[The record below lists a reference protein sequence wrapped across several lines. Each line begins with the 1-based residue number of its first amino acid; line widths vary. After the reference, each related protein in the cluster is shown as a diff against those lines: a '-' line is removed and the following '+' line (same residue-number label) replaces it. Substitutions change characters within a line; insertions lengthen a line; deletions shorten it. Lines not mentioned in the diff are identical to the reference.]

1 MRRIKKFNEKF
12 DDKIRKRLSGDYK
25 QEEWVEM
32 DSKDLEDFKNR
43 DLDNPGAQG
52 SSLWHEKGQKSVKSD
67 KLNFDIPDDLY
78 HDDEDEDWD
87 DEDEDWDDEDE
98 DWDDEDEDWDD
109 EVETSDETSP
119 ISKQELLDELDM
131 ALTNKDW
138 SRVEKVHK
146 LLKQFFN
153 W

>member
-12 DDKIRKRLSGDYK
+12 DDEIRKRLSGDYK
-25 QEEWVEM
+25 QEEWEEM
-32 DSKDLEDFKNR
+32 DSEDLEDFKNR

-78 HDDEDEDWD
+78 YDDEDEDEDWD
-87 DEDEDWDDEDE
+87 DEDEYWDDEI
-98 DWDDEDEDWDD
+98 
-109 EVETSDETSP
+109 ETSDDTSP

-138 SRVEKVHK
+138 SRVEKVHQ